1 MSTTRTPFSTLR
13 YDIFGVA
20 MRLQDAL
27 STAHPEDVYHK
38 ALAARLRK
46 DGFQVQVTPPLHVR
60 DASGNIIKTYRPDL
74 RVQRDGIV
82 VLVELKAETG
92 KLQPSHKRQAKAYL
106 SVDKEARAALLIN
119 FGRKPLERAVIYRKD
134 L

>member
-1 MSTTRTPFSTLR
+1 MQPKRTPFSTLR

-20 MRLQDAL
+20 MRLQDDL
-27 STAHPEDVYHK
+27 STAHTEDVYHK

-60 DASGNIIKTYRPDL
+60 DAVGKIIKTYRPDL
-74 RVQRDGIV
+74 RVQRDGIT
-82 VLVELKAETG
+82 VLVELKAESG
-92 KLQPSHKRQAKAYL
+92 GLQASHRRQSKAYL
-106 SVDKEARAALLIN
+106 SVDKDARAVLLIN
-119 FGRKPLERAVIYRKD
+119 FGRKPLERDVIYRKD